1 MKIWLLLLLATAAT
15 ASRAAAQ
22 TPAPPPARRAQPASR
37 ILVMPFE
44 NVKRDGRIFWLT
56 EASAVLLSDD
66 LNALGGNAITRQE
79 RVQAFEQLQVPP
91 SAALTDATVIRI
103 GQLVGAS
110 KVIVGSLQL
119 EDDVLVV
126 RARSIA
132 LDTGRIQVDV
142 TDRGP
147 LPALFG
153 TFERIAR
160 RIGPPSAIT
169 SEELERMHPPVAVFE
184 DFIKG
189 VVAETPATAIN
200 YLNAALTRLP
210 TFDRAR
216 IALWDVYADEGDHQ
230 KALAAVTPVPA
241 GSAWARQ
248 ARFLTGLSQLYLKK
262 LDDAFATFTALA
274 DADPAPTVLNN
285 LGVVQLGRGV
295 PTQTGTPTF
304 YFNKAAQA
312 DPDDPD
318 YVFNLGYA
326 FLLDRD
332 PQAAIY
338 WLREAVR
345 RNPADGD
352 AHFILGA
359 ALASG
364 GNPSEAAR
372 ERELARRLS
381 SAYEPNA
388 RPAAETVPRGLE
400 RIKNQVELPHAS
412 NIVSRLTSSEQR
424 EQAEVATFYLDRGRR
439 QYQQENDREA
449 ITELNHALYLSPYL
463 AEAHILVGRIHLRNG
478 RVHDAIDAFKI
489 ALWSAETAEAHAALG
504 EAYRQA
510 KDLDGARSEAERAL
524 VMDPESDEAK
534 QLIARL
540 DGR

>member
-1 MKIWLLLLLATAAT
+1 MKVRLLLLLALCGTVG
-15 ASRAAAQ
+15 SVAAQ
-22 TPAPPPARRAQPASR
+22 TPPAATPRPQLASR

-44 NVKRDGRIFWLT
+44 NVKREGRIIWLS
-56 EASAVLLSDD
+56 EASAVLLTDD
-66 LNALGGNAITRQE
+66 LNALGANAITRQE
-79 RVQAFEQLQVPP
+79 RMQAFEELQVPP
-91 SAALTDATVIRI
+91 AAALTDATVIRI

-110 KVIVGSLQL
+110 QVIVGSLQL
-119 EDDVLVV
+119 EDDVLVA

-132 LDTGRIQVDV
+132 LDTGRIHADI

-147 LPALFG
+147 LPALFS

-160 RIGPPSAIT
+160 RIAPSSAKT
-169 SEELERMHPPVAVFE
+169 SEEVERMHPPVAVFE

-200 YLNAALTRLP
+200 YLNSALTRQP

-241 GSAWARQ
+241 ASAWARQ
-248 ARFLTGLSQLYLKK
+248 ARFLAGLSQMHLKK
-262 LDDAFATFTALA
+262 YDDAFATFKTLA

-285 LGVVQLGRGV
+285 LGVVQLGRGG
-295 PTQTGTPTF
+295 PPQTGTPTF
-304 YFNKAAQA
+304 YFSKAAEA

-326 FLLDRD
+326 YLLDRD

-352 AHFILGA
+352 AHYLLGA

-364 GNPSEAAR
+364 GNPIEAAR

-381 SAYEPNA
+381 SSYEPGA
-388 RPAAETVPRGLE
+388 RPPTETVPRGLE
-400 RIKNQVELPHAS
+400 RIKNHVELPHVS
-412 NIVSRLTSSEQR
+412 NIVSRLTTSEQR

-439 QYQQENDREA
+439 LYQQENDREA
-449 ITELNHALYLSPYL
+449 IGELNHALYLSPYL
-463 AEAHILVGRIHLRNG
+463 AEAHVLVGRIHLRSG
-478 RVHDAIDAFKI
+478 RVNDAMDAFKI

-510 KDLDGARSEAERAL
+510 KDFDAARSEAARAL
-524 VMDPESDEAK
+524 ALDPQLEEAR
-534 QLIARL
+534 QLLAKL
-540 DGR
+540 DSR

>member
-1 MKIWLLLLLATAAT
+1 M
-15 ASRAAAQ
+15 
-22 TPAPPPARRAQPASR
+22 
-37 ILVMPFE
+37 
-44 NVKRDGRIFWLT
+44 
-56 EASAVLLSDD
+56 SDD
-66 LNALGGNAITRQE
+66 LNALGANAITRQE
-79 RVQAFEQLQVPP
+79 RMQAFEELQVPP
-91 SAALTDATVIRI
+91 AADLTDATVIRI

-110 KVIVGSLQL
+110 QVIVGSLHL
-119 EDDVLVV
+119 EEDILVA

-160 RIGPPSAIT
+160 RIAPPSTKT
-169 SEELERMHPPVAVFE
+169 SEEIERMHPPLAVFE

-189 VVAETPATAIN
+189 VLAETPATAIN
-200 YLNAALTRLP
+200 YLNSALTRQP
-210 TFDRAR
+210 SFDRAR
-216 IALWDVYADEGDHQ
+216 LALWDAYADEGDHR

-241 GSAWARQ
+241 ASPWARQ
-248 ARFLTGLSQLYLKK
+248 ARFLAGLSQLNLKK
-262 LDDAFATFTALA
+262 YDDAFATFKALA
-274 DADPAPTVLNN
+274 DVDPAPTVLNN

-295 PTQTGTPTF
+295 PPQTGTPTF
-304 YFNKAAQA
+304 YFSKAAEA
-312 DPDDPD
+312 DPDDSD

-326 FLLDRD
+326 YLLDRD

-338 WLREAVR
+338 WLRETVR

-352 AHFILGA
+352 AHYILGA

-364 GNPSEAAR
+364 GNAIEAAR

-381 SAYEPNA
+381 SAYEPGA

-400 RIKNQVELPHAS
+400 RTKNQFELPHVS
-412 NIVSRLTSSEQR
+412 NIVSRLTTSEQR

-449 ITELNHALYLSPYL
+449 ISELNHALYLSPYL
-463 AEAHILVGRIHLRNG
+463 AEAHVLVGRIHLRNG

-489 ALWSAETAEAHAALG
+489 ALWSKETAEAHAALG
-504 EAYRQA
+504 EAYRQT
-510 KDLDGARSEAERAL
+510 KDLDAARAEAERAL
-524 VMDPESDEAK
+524 AIDPQSAEAK
-534 QLIARL
+534 ELLARL
-540 DGR
+540 EAR